1 MENIELM
8 LKECNKFREH
18 QAREVLIETL
28 ECQMRDRQRALEEI
42 KKQIEKSA
50 IAIKSLARIQEKN
63 N

>member
-28 ECQMRDRQRALEEI
+28 EFQMRDRKRALEEI

-50 IAIKSLARIQEKN
+50 VAKKSLERIQEKK
-63 N
+63 

>member
-1 MENIELM
+1 MEKIELM

-28 ECQMRDRQRALEEI
+28 EFQMRDRKRVLEEI

-50 IAIKSLARIQEKN
+50 SAVKSLESIQEKK
-63 N
+63 